1 MASPMTHPVR
11 TAVLKKDSGAFAAIF
26 CVGFALFLMIA
37 VVAQVLGWHWRSWL
51 PGAESVKSLT
61 GGVKAAVYTFMSHLS

>member
-1 MASPMTHPVR
+1 MAGIHHSAPQGL
-11 TAVLKKDSGAFAAIF
+11 LKKDSTAFTAIF
-26 CVGFALFLMIA
+26 VVGFALFLSIA

-51 PGAESVKSLT
+51 PGAESVKSMT